1 MGRVV
6 VYGAGAIGGVIGG
19 RLAEHGHEVVL
30 IARGAHGRALRE
42 QGLRLES
49 PEGTVTLAIPCVE
62 HPGELEVGA
71 DDLVLLAMKTQDT
84 DAALDELAG
93 AVRGAP
99 PAIAC
104 AQNGVENERLA
115 LRRFPEVYAV
125 CVMCPA
131 THLEPGVV
139 QASSSPVTG
148 ILDVGRVP
156 FGGDGSEER
165 AAAIAE
171 AFESAT
177 FVSVARDDIMRWK
190 YSKLLMNL
198 GNVVQAAFAPSEAA
212 NELSRRA
219 RHEGRACLEAAG
231 IDVASAAEDRERRG
245 DLLQL
250 RPVAGSERSGG
261 STWQSL
267 ARGAP
272 RLETDYLNGEIVLL
286 GRRRGLDTPINEALQ
301 QLGRRLVAEG
311 VGPEGGDLE
320 AFLAELGL
328 PPLD

>member
-19 RLAEHGHEVVL
+19 RLAEHGHDVVL

-49 PEGTVTLAIPCVE
+49 PDGAVTLEIPCVE
-62 HPGELEVGA
+62 APAELSLGP

-84 DAALDELAG
+84 DAALDELAD
-93 AVRGAP
+93 ATTSSA

-115 LRRFPEVYAV
+115 LRRFPDVYGV

-148 ILDVGRVP
+148 ILDVGRYP
-156 FGGDGSEER
+156 SGHDTR
-165 AAAIAE
+165 ATAIAE
-171 AFESAT
+171 LFDAST

-198 GNVVQAAFAPSEAA
+198 GNVVQAAFAPSESA
-212 NELSRRA
+212 NDLSRRA

-231 IDVASAAEDRERRG
+231 IEVASAAEDRERRG

-250 RPVAGSERSGG
+250 RQIAGHERAGG

-272 RLETDYLNGEIVLL
+272 RLETDYLNGEIALL
-286 GRRRGLDTPINEALQ
+286 GRRLGMATPVNTALQ
-301 QLGRRLVAEG
+301 QLGRRLVADG
-311 VGPEGGDLE
+311 VGPESGDVD
-320 AFLAELGL
+320 AFLAELGE
-328 PPLD
+328 PDDRP